1 MAIKRTPVG
10 ADTETNRKRRPP
22 IFDQRDRMAFPRDPA
37 YYRVWVTDIKNQVQD
52 FLDSGFTFV
61 KCSDIGWSNRGVGE
75 GSIESGSRMESRVS
89 LKVGRA
95 DIEDNADAYLMQ
107 IPIGEW
113 ESMKRD
119 NDREKQEIYSQLKRD
134 IKSMARQQGFYVP
147 DGLED
152 GLVQS

>member
-1 MAIKRTPVG
+1 MCFFAR
-10 ADTETNRKRRPP
+10 
-22 IFDQRDRMAFPRDPA
+22 
-37 YYRVWVTDIKNQVQD
+37 
-52 FLDSGFTFV
+52 
-61 KCSDIGWSNRGVGE
+61 E

-119 NDREKQEIYSQLKRD
+119 NDQVKQEIYSQLKRN
-134 IKSMARQQGFYVP
+134 IKSMARQEGFYVP
-147 DGLED
+147 EGLED